1 MEPISTIAMVFAGA
15 QAAVEGVKKGIALGK
30 EIRDVYGELSQF
42 FHAQGKIESAFH
54 KEEFQKIVAP
64 VKSEAKKSATER
76 ALDIVFIRREMYRM
90 EVELREMLIYQFNET
105 GLYEEMCVE
114 RDKIITAE
122 RAAIEAEQRRINE
135 LVLADKRRLRE
146 LAKERKARIDLV
158 VNAVAITLSII
169 ISCAGMYGIW
179 WMFQQGGRL

>member
-42 FHAQGKIESAFH
+42 FHAQGKIESAYY
-54 KEEFQKIVAP
+54 KEEFQKVVAP
-64 VKSEAKKSATER
+64 VKSEAKRSATQR
-76 ALDIVFIRREMYRM
+76 ALDVVFMRREMYRM

-114 RDKIITAE
+114 RDKIIAAE
-122 RAAIEAEQRRINE
+122 KAEIEAEQRRINE
-135 LVLADKRRLRE
+135 AVLAEKRRLRE
-146 LAKERKARIDLV
+146 IAKERKARIDLV
-158 VNAVAITLSII
+158 VSAIAIALSVV